1 VASKGAS
8 LRALLG
14 VTEGI
19 ARARIYSALSS
30 CLAGICADVACST
43 LGHSGRIL
51 LQERDWPVGQAT
63 RYPLKDLAFS
73 CDNSNV
79 EEAPGKRLTRT
90 RLAGEAMS
98 ENGSNARRSLVK
110 VIRNQILGF
119 ARRLGIYITRDP
131 DSLAYEQQLR
141 RILSAL
147 RINCVLDVGSYQ
159 GGFARMLRRIGYI
172 GLIISFE
179 PVQTNFEVL
188 EQEQVRA
195 EDTKWRTHRLALG
208 AAKGDA
214 RMRVFAGTTF
224 HSFLPPSE
232 YGLSR
237 FPDKLQVERAETV
250 PVDRLDNILDELVT
264 DVPDPRIF
272 LKVDTQGLDLDVI
285 RGLGKKVDAVSA
297 LQIEMAVNPIYQN
310 ATNSFGEALSYL
322 QRLGFQVSGLFPVS
336 FNSKDRVQVVEFDCL
351 MCRPEQPVEST

>member
-1 VASKGAS
+1 M
-8 LRALLG
+8 R
-14 VTEGI
+14 E
-19 ARARIYSALSS
+19 
-30 CLAGICADVACST
+30 D
-43 LGHSGRIL
+43 
-51 LQERDWPVGQAT
+51 
-63 RYPLKDLAFS
+63 
-73 CDNSNV
+73 
-79 EEAPGKRLTRT
+79 
-90 RLAGEAMS
+90 
-98 ENGSNARRSLVK
+98 GSNARRSLVR

-119 ARRLGIYITRDP
+119 ARRLGVYITRDP

-208 AAKGDA
+208 AEKGA
-214 RMRVFAGTTF
+214 SAMRVFSGTSF
-224 HSFLPPSE
+224 HSFLPPSK

-237 FPDKLQVERAETV
+237 FPDKLQIERAETV
-250 PVDRLDNILDELVT
+250 PVERLDNILDELVA
-264 DVPDPRIF
+264 DVPEPHIF

-285 RGLGKKVDAVSA
+285 RGLGTKVDAISA

-310 ATNSFGEALSYL
+310 ATNSFDEALSYL

-336 FNSKDRVQVVEFDCL
+336 FNSKEKVQVVEFDCL
-351 MCRPEQPVEST
+351 MCRPEEPGEST